1 MEDPKEI
8 ANKLFDCAESVI
20 QEWIADYFGVE
31 INEIFTEYNDN
42 NGVIGFTHNGKQY
55 NAYLITMEPGYDCLV
70 DDELLRECE
79 DARKTCSMLFDGVYH
94 VYSALAAT
102 AKDEYKE
109 QLRGMSLKFNEPTMT
124 FQLIYINVKAAELQV
139 ANDQNNKIR
148 ELIQRGEE
156 LSPEQKSAL
165 LNSVAKIKAVML
177 ENTREVLDEA
187 EAVCREKNKVQPKQ
201 LLHIAFEA
209 ADEENQLE
217 RIEEG
222 MSRMPAFGTQYRNP
236 DDTNFIEELNKKY
249 ET

>member
-31 INEIFTEYNDN
+31 IKEIFNEYDDN
-42 NGVIGFTHNGKQY
+42 SNVIGFTHNNVQY
-55 NAYLITMEPGYDCLV
+55 NAYLITMEPGCERLV
-70 DDELLRECE
+70 DDALIRECE

-94 VYSALAAT
+94 VFSALAAT
-102 AKDEYKE
+102 AKTAYKD

-124 FQLIYINVKAAELQV
+124 FQLIYINLKAAELQA

-148 ELIQRGEE
+148 DLIQRGDD
-156 LSPEQKSAL
+156 LNDEQKSAL

-177 ENTREVLDEA
+177 ENTREVLDAA
-187 EAVCREKNKVQPKQ
+187 ELECREKNNAMPKQ
-201 LLHIAFEA
+201 LLHIAIEE
-209 ADEENQLE
+209 ADEENKHE

-222 MSRMPAFGTQYRNP
+222 LSRMPAFGTQYRNP
-236 DDTNFIEELNKKY
+236 DETNFIKELNKAY
-249 ET
+249 GE